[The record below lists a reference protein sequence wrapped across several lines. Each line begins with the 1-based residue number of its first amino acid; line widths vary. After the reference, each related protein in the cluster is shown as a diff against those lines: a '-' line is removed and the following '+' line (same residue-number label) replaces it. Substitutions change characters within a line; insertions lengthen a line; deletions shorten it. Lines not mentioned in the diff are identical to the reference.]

1 MKILITGATGQLGLE
16 LQKQLLERK
25 IKYIALSK
33 SQLDISNFNDVNDIM
48 IMQRP
53 NVVINCAAYT
63 KVDDC
68 EKNEINAFK
77 VNAIG
82 TQNMAIATNK
92 ISSKIVHVSTDYV
105 FDGDTNIPYREYDMK
120 NPQSVYGK
128 SKSMGEDFIEV
139 LNPKHFIVRT
149 SWLYGEGNNFVKA
162 ILDMALKK
170 DELNIVD
177 DQIGTPTSTVDLA
190 RTIINLI
197 QTEKY
202 GIYHGTCEGSC
213 SWYDFARKIFELKK
227 FHRKIN
233 RISTEQ
239 LNKLAPRPRYSVLDN
254 FMLKLIGLNT
264 FRSWEN
270 SIEEY
275 LRDEDLKI

>member
-128 SKSMGEDFIEV
+128 SKSMGENFIEV

-213 SWYDFARKIFELKK
+213 SWYDFARKIFEFKK